1 MGVGGAQGKQKTM
14 KHVSSNKDALK
25 QQQINNEYAKLL
37 AKLMK
42 RRTLTPAN
50 IEICR
55 KLGFVIEIKEN

>member
-1 MGVGGAQGKQKTM
+1 MKGDVMTFEFIYTKPCGGRYRPA
-14 KHVSSNKDALK
+14 
-25 QQQINNEYAKLL
+25 NEYAMLL

-55 KLGFVIEIKEN
+55 KLGFVIEIKEQ

>member
-1 MGVGGAQGKQKTM
+1 MTFEFTYIKPYGGRYQPT
-14 KHVSSNKDALK
+14 
-25 QQQINNEYAKLL
+25 NEYAKLL